1 MAKSQKKSKL
11 DKGKDIDNDFRET
24 SLPKG
29 STSASDKTSNDEDAT
44 KTENSAISGHEATDM
59 SEACTLMVQSQ
70 STKNK
75 SGRRKRKYFTIKE
88 ASSQKSNERDI
99 FNGLTLAI
107 STLESTKSNDAVT
120 NTPDATT
127 EDTADEYHNF
137 KTLSNIL
144 KTRGAIISP
153 QVHKRVHFLVS
164 TEHAVNNLTQRVRQ
178 ALKRHVDIID
188 VCWVK
193 DCVERGKRVDV
204 EKYLLNEMAGELMS
218 EKEKEKADTKTNIA
232 NATMKTGYESDIPDE
247 NNAGWSSPVQLDCCC
262 VCHENGDDNCPWC
275 TECNINL
282 AKSK

>member
-1 MAKSQKKSKL
+1 M
-11 DKGKDIDNDFRET
+11 
-24 SLPKG
+24 
-29 STSASDKTSNDEDAT
+29 
-44 KTENSAISGHEATDM
+44 
-59 SEACTLMVQSQ
+59 
-70 STKNK
+70 
-75 SGRRKRKYFTIKE
+75 
-88 ASSQKSNERDI
+88 
-99 FNGLTLAI
+99 
-107 STLESTKSNDAVT
+107 
-120 NTPDATT
+120 
-127 EDTADEYHNF
+127 
-137 KTLSNIL
+137 
-144 KTRGAIISP
+144 
-153 QVHKRVHFLVS
+153 
-164 TEHAVNNLTQRVRQ
+164 NNLTQRVRQ

-282 AKSK
+282 AKNQGSERYNVES